1 MSAIASGANLQGAA
15 TTAGTGIAQEFVSHL
30 PARRAVAARNLELES
45 KMSATGEELDAVR
58 LRMQSEAGKKRV
70 YRSRLH
76 EARAVIAAL
85 KAEKA
90 AGWRASQPESNSDE
104 EVSSE
109 DEMDGPLQGMTI
121 DLKEH
126 GRVPDWLRDH
136 IVDLVTTE
144 HQPLSRAFDLV
155 AKTYAAAGA
164 TVQYRSRNPC
174 ELATRCLVEHSL
186 LVQDAQFQNLVQ
198 HYRDHAGVGAGN
210 SCSDQQADLLKPSK
224 LHTLAWLKDKRIA
237 VPEAETIDVSEIENF
252 ADYDPANPEPWIQL
266 GCAMLFWSV
275 DGTSQ
280 GRNGRDDCVQFS
292 PDQLISGAVLIIST

>member
-30 PARRAVAARNLELES
+30 PARRAVAARNLEQES

-164 TVQYRSRNPC
+164 TVQYRSGNPC

-210 SCSDQQADLLKPSK
+210 VVDTGSACCSTTGKRPA
-224 LHTLAWLKDKRIA
+224 HRRIA
-237 VPEAETIDVSEIENF
+237 FLPSPLVPKVACFTEQSSHIDGIVTCNTDKNSIE
-252 ADYDPANPEPWIQL
+252 PK
-266 GCAMLFWSV
+266 
-275 DGTSQ
+275 
-280 GRNGRDDCVQFS
+280 
-292 PDQLISGAVLIIST
+292 